1 MYLSVRRPY
10 PAPWM
15 EWAFV
20 AKPSPFYTPDEESFL
35 HAAVADAN
43 ATDVACIGGCAKIYT
58 GSILQCIFSPSR
70 PHDPSTAIPISIIFT
85 AIELSCIVTLLL
97 H

>member
-20 AKPSPFYTPDEESFL
+20 AKPSPFYSALYFEPPGRSMGAVLLSFVESML
-35 HAAVADAN
+35 
-43 ATDVACIGGCAKIYT
+43 Y
-58 GSILQCIFSPSR
+58 S
-70 PHDPSTAIPISIIFT
+70 
-85 AIELSCIVTLLL
+85 
-97 H
+97 